1 RRAVRWPLCR
11 GRTLVCPLQDAAFPQ
26 SSGGNS
32 TGQKCGDGFT
42 NSNATP
48 VYPPGGFTTRTTL
61 AATSAPDTGL
71 TSTIGCPASTSICN
85 FSRPPCA
92 FTTIVCVSSSIF
104 SCSTDSVITTIGICN
119 LTRSLRL
126 LFSTWEGGIPLLFHA
141 RTRERQARRFAA
153 RLPSVAQIVLCFK
166 AKGNSLV
173 GVAASPLRFRHFPII
188 LCSKF
193 RVSALFS
200 IYRTLVRC
208 TCRIPAHGGC
218 PSIHGA

>member
-71 TSTIGCPASTSICN
+71 TSTIGCPASSSICN
-85 FSRPPCA
+85 FNSPPCA
-92 FTTIVCVSSSIF
+92 FTTIVCVSSSIG
-104 SCSTDSVITTIGICN
+104 SCSSDSVITTIGICN

-126 LFSTWEGGIPLLFHA
+126 LFSTWEGDIPLLFHA
-141 RTRERQARRFAA
+141 GTRERQAARFAA
-153 RLPSVAQIVLCFK
+153 RLPSVAQIVLCFQ
-166 AKGNSLV
+166 AKREFARG
-173 GVAASPLRFRHFPII
+173 R
-188 LCSKF
+188 CSKP
-193 RVSALFS
+193 A
-200 IYRTLVRC
+200 TLSSLPGNLAFE
-208 TCRIPAHGGC
+208 IPRF
-218 PSIHGA
+218 